1 MKEIFSLTASVLKII
16 NDPMAKAGPADRIN
30 FATAYLEK
38 MIAGLNESA
47 PKEKVAKAYL
57 IVANNFLRSKYSTA
71 DPDILLNQ
79 ATAILE
85 DALIKID
92 FETYKTWEKDKQA
105 LLAIN

>member
-1 MKEIFSLTASVLKII
+1 MQEIFSLTISILKII
-16 NDPMAKAGPADRIN
+16 NDPMVKAKPADRIN

-38 MIAGLNESA
+38 MIAGLNESS

-57 IVANNFLRSKYSTA
+57 IVANNTLQSKYSA
-71 DPDILLNQ
+71 VDPDNLFIL

-92 FETYKTWEKDKQA
+92 FETYKKWKEDEQA
-105 LLAIN
+105 ILAIN